1 MQSLGTHFVRSVYEG
16 NGSLFGINL
25 LSQRESSLF
34 DINLLSQREP
44 SLFDI
49 NLLRQRESSLFD
61 INLLSQRKSK
71 LLKSINTIIQFL
83 VYTYKLKSLLVFVLV
98 FIS

>member
-1 MQSLGTHFVRSVYEG
+1 METSLMQSLGTHFVRSVYEG

-34 DINLLSQREP
+34 DINLLSQRE
-44 SLFDI
+44 
-49 NLLRQRESSLFD
+49 SSLFD
-61 INLLSQRKSK
+61 IDLLSQRKSK
-71 LLKSINTIIQFL
+71 LVKSINTIIQFL

>member
-25 LSQRESSLF
+25 LSQRESILF
-34 DINLLSQREP
+34 DI
-44 SLFDI
+44 D
-49 NLLRQRESSLFD
+49 
-61 INLLSQRKSK
+61 LLSQRKSK
-71 LLKSINTIIQFL
+71 LVKSINTIIQFL

-98 FIS
+98 FISTIKVCLYIKPILSLRA